1 MIGKLLM
8 NETLLTLGTY
18 RFSIDTA
25 AYQTLKRH
33 QSYRWQSQERL
44 LRRPAQQFVGLG
56 DDTITLAGV
65 IYPHYRGGLGQLNN
79 LRKQAE
85 SGEPLLLVDGLGFV
99 WGQWVIVSIDET
111 QSHLQS
117 YGMPLKQAF
126 QLQLKYYGDDT

>member
-1 MIGKLLM
+1 MS
-8 NETLLTLGTY
+8 ETLLALGDY

-44 LRRPAQQFVGLG
+44 LRSPAQQFVGIG
-56 DDTITLAGV
+56 EDTITLSGV
-65 IYPHYRGGLGQLNN
+65 IYPHYRGGLGQLND
-79 LRKQAE
+79 LRQQAAT
-85 SGEPLLLVDGLGFV
+85 GEPLLLVDGLGFV
-99 WGQWVIVSIDET
+99 WGQWVIVSIEET

-126 QLQLKYYGDDT
+126 QLQLKHYGDDT